1 MDLEKKFEE
10 VKGYIGQIEYLTHA
24 IVLVDWDMRT
34 NMPVKAGESRSK
46 VLEYLS
52 SQLFDMT
59 TSTKVKTFIEELSP
73 YKDNMSLVQRRTLEE
88 LEKNYNETMKIPA
101 DRYIASVGATSR
113 AQIAWEKAKEENDY
127 ESFKPHLQKV
137 IDFSRE
143 FIGYWGYEGDKYN
156 TLLDKYERG
165 LTVEKL
171 DKVFGELRD
180 GIVEILENIKKSEKI
195 IDTNILKGNFDTSK
209 QKDLSLCILQKM
221 GFDLE
226 AGRLDVSVHPFT
238 TNMGNKDVRL
248 TTNYHK
254 DEFTSA
260 LFSTIHE
267 GGHGIYEQNISDD
280 LENTG
285 LNSGASM
292 AIHESQSRFY
302 ENIVGR
308 SKEFTTYLLNLSRK
322 YFEDFNKVSSGEFY
336 EVMNKVE
343 PSFIRTEADELTYSL
358 HIIIRYELEKDLI
371 NGRISLDQLP
381 SEWNKKYKE
390 YLGVEPTSNT
400 VGVLQ
405 DVHWSASLFGYFPS
419 YALGN
424 LYGAQIYNTLLKEKP
439 EIMKEIG
446 EGNLRNLHYWL
457 KENVHKF
464 GSLYTP
470 AEIIERVTGE
480 ELNSKYFINYLKDK
494 YYNIYNINK

>member
-1 MDLEKKFEE
+1 MDLEKKFKE
-10 VKGYIGQIEYLTHA
+10 VNAYIGQVEHLTQA

-34 NMPVKAGESRSK
+34 NMPIKAGESRSK

-52 SQLFDMT
+52 SQLFEMS
-59 TSTKVKTFIEELSP
+59 TSKKVKAFIEELSP
-73 YKDNMSLVQRRTLEE
+73 YKNDMSLIQRRTLEE

-101 DRYIASVGATSR
+101 DRYVASVGVISR
-113 AQIAWEKAKEENDY
+113 AQIAWEKAKEKNDY
-127 ESFKPHLQKV
+127 ESFKPHLQNV

-143 FIGYWGYEGDKYN
+143 FIDYWGYDGDKYN

-171 DKVFGELRD
+171 DKVFSELRD
-180 GIVEILENIKKSEKI
+180 GIVEILDNIKKSNKSI
-195 IDTNILKGNFDTSK
+195 KTDILKGDFEISK
-209 QKDLSLCILQKM
+209 QKELSLAVLQKM

-248 TTNYHK
+248 TTHYNK

-280 LENTG
+280 LEGTG
-285 LNSGASM
+285 LNCGASM

-308 SKEFTTYLLNLSRK
+308 SKEFTTYLLDLSRK
-322 YFEDFNKVSSGEFY
+322 YFEDFNKVKPEEFY
-336 EVMNKVE
+336 EAMNKVE

-371 NGRISLDQLP
+371 NGRLSLDQLP

-390 YLGVEPTSNT
+390 YLGVEPTNDT

-424 LYGAQIYNTLLKEKP
+424 LYGAQIYYTLLKEKP
-439 EIMKEIG
+439 EIMNEIA
-446 EGNLRNLHYWL
+446 EGNLKNLHYWL
-457 KENVHKF
+457 KENIHKN

-480 ELNSKYFINYLKDK
+480 ELNSKYFIKYLKDK
-494 YYNIYNINK
+494 YYKIYNIK